1 MKIAKLRN
9 QPFLLLMLKDGEYEG
24 LFSAALI
31 QSFRQQLTDMSLR
44 IASDHLSIIYA
55 DQIKKACEIVLGIT
69 NLGLLS
75 LCEHDAY
82 KAKQIIKNQGI
93 VYCFRAGWGEYN
105 KLSKV
110 SPAFFDSIA
119 ISRYALGMHDI
130 SDIFSLHNSFMKEGY
145 KSAMLV
151 DVYKNIAA
159 SYSATSVYVDH
170 DEGVLLYELQKFLN
184 TALALQLIDSNK
196 KVFSNTNYQT
206 FNTLLTTTAADTLC
220 EKIDVAI
227 EQFSQQLSIP
237 TKSYLQEAGL
247 LAFTEF
253 KSIVKQQVDVE
264 IHMQEI
270 LELPI
275 TLINE
280 LHGDFEGG
288 YDFHADDE
296 DDIAY
301 LTPDEY

>member
-9 QPFLLLMLKDGEYEG
+9 QPFLLLMLKDGEHEG
-24 LFSAALI
+24 LFSAALM
-31 QSFRQQLTDMSLR
+31 QSFQQQLNDMSLR

-69 NLGLLS
+69 NLGLLT
-75 LCEHDAY
+75 LCDNDAY
-82 KAKQIIKNQGI
+82 KAKQVIKTQGI
-93 VYCFRAGWGEYN
+93 VYCFRAGWSEYN

-110 SPAFFDSIA
+110 SPAFFDTVA
-119 ISRYALGMHDI
+119 ISRYALGMHDM
-130 SDIFSLHNSFMKEGY
+130 SDIFVLHNGFIKEGY
-145 KSAMLV
+145 KSAKLV

-159 SYSATSVYVDH
+159 SYSATSVFVDH
-170 DEGVLLYELQKFLN
+170 DEDVLLYELQRFLN
-184 TALALQLIDSNK
+184 TAIALQLINSTK
-196 KVFSNTNYQT
+196 KVFSNTSYQT
-206 FNTLLTTTAADTLC
+206 FNELLQSTAVDSLC
-220 EKIDVAI
+220 EEIDVAI
-227 EQFSQQLSIP
+227 ERFSEQLSIP
-237 TKSYLQEAGL
+237 TKSYLQEVGL

-253 KSIVKQQVDVE
+253 KSIIKQQVDIE
-264 IHMQEI
+264 IHIQEI

-275 TLINE
+275 TLANE

>member
-9 QPFLLLMLKDGEYEG
+9 QPFLLLMLKDGEHEG
-24 LFSAALI
+24 LFSAALM
-31 QSFRQQLTDMSLR
+31 QSFQQQLNDMSLR

-55 DQIKKACEIVLGIT
+55 DQKKACEIVLGIT
-69 NLGLLS
+69 NLGLLT
-75 LCEHDAY
+75 LCDNDAY
-82 KAKQIIKNQGI
+82 KAKQVIKTQGI
-93 VYCFRAGWGEYN
+93 VYCFRAGWSEYN

-110 SPAFFDSIA
+110 SPAFFDTVA
-119 ISRYALGMHDI
+119 ISRYALGMHDM
-130 SDIFSLHNSFMKEGY
+130 SDIFVLHNGFIKEGY
-145 KSAMLV
+145 KSAKLV

-159 SYSATSVYVDH
+159 SYSATSVFVDH
-170 DEGVLLYELQKFLN
+170 DEDVLLYELQRFLN
-184 TALALQLIDSNK
+184 TAIALQLINSTK
-196 KVFSNTNYQT
+196 KVFSNTSYQT
-206 FNTLLTTTAADTLC
+206 FNALLQSTAVDSLC
-220 EKIDVAI
+220 EEIDVAI
-227 EQFSQQLSIP
+227 ERFSEQLSIP
-237 TKSYLQEAGL
+237 TKSYLQEVGL

-253 KSIVKQQVDVE
+253 KSIIKQQVDIE
-264 IHMQEI
+264 IHIQEI

-275 TLINE
+275 TLANE

>member
-82 KAKQIIKNQGI
+82 KAKQIIKHQGI

-105 KLSKV
+105 KLNKV

-184 TALALQLIDSNK
+184 TAVALQLIDSNK

-206 FNTLLTTTAADTLC
+206 FNTLLTSTAADTLC
-220 EKIDVAI
+220 EKIDAAI

>member
-105 KLSKV
+105 KLNKV

-184 TALALQLIDSNK
+184 TAVALQLIDSNK

-206 FNTLLTTTAADTLC
+206 FNTLLTSTAADTLC
-220 EKIDVAI
+220 EKIDEAI

>member
-9 QPFLLLMLKDGEYEG
+9 QPFLLLMLKDGEHEG
-24 LFSAALI
+24 LFSAALM
-31 QSFRQQLTDMSLR
+31 QSFQQQLNDMSLR

-69 NLGLLS
+69 NLGLLT
-75 LCEHDAY
+75 LCDNDAY
-82 KAKQIIKNQGI
+82 KAKQVIKTQGI
-93 VYCFRAGWGEYN
+93 VYCFRAGWSEYN

-110 SPAFFDSIA
+110 SPAFFDTVA
-119 ISRYALGMHDI
+119 ISRYALGMHDM
-130 SDIFSLHNSFMKEGY
+130 SDIFVLHNGFIKEGY
-145 KSAMLV
+145 KSAKLV

-159 SYSATSVYVDH
+159 SYSATSVFVDH
-170 DEGVLLYELQKFLN
+170 DEDVLLYELQRFLN
-184 TALALQLIDSNK
+184 TAIALQLINSTK
-196 KVFSNTNYQT
+196 KVFSNTSYQT
-206 FNTLLTTTAADTLC
+206 FNALLQSTAVDSLC
-220 EKIDVAI
+220 EEIDVAI
-227 EQFSQQLSIP
+227 ERFSEQLSIP
-237 TKSYLQEAGL
+237 TKSYLQEVGL

-253 KSIVKQQVDVE
+253 KSIIKQQVDIE
-264 IHMQEI
+264 IHIQEI

-275 TLINE
+275 TLANE

>member
-145 KSAMLV
+145 KSA
-151 DVYKNIAA
+151 K
-159 SYSATSVYVDH
+159 
-170 DEGVLLYELQKFLN
+170 
-184 TALALQLIDSNK
+184 
-196 KVFSNTNYQT
+196 
-206 FNTLLTTTAADTLC
+206 
-220 EKIDVAI
+220 
-227 EQFSQQLSIP
+227 
-237 TKSYLQEAGL
+237 
-247 LAFTEF
+247 
-253 KSIVKQQVDVE
+253 
-264 IHMQEI
+264 
-270 LELPI
+270 
-275 TLINE
+275 
-280 LHGDFEGG
+280 
-288 YDFHADDE
+288 
-296 DDIAY
+296 
-301 LTPDEY
+301 

>member
-105 KLSKV
+105 KLNKV

-145 KSAMLV
+145 KSAKLV

-184 TALALQLIDSNK
+184 TAVALQLINSNK

-206 FNTLLTTTAADTLC
+206 FNTLLTSTAADTLC
-220 EKIDVAI
+220 EKIDAAI

>member
-9 QPFLLLMLKDGEYEG
+9 QPFLLLMLKDGEDEK

-31 QSFRQQLTDMSLR
+31 QSFKQQLTDMSLR

-69 NLGLLS
+69 NLGLIT
-75 LCEHDAY
+75 LCDHDGY
-82 KAKQIIKNQGI
+82 TAKQIIKTQGI
-93 VYCFRAGWGEYN
+93 VYCFRAGWSEYN
-105 KLSKV
+105 KLNKV
-110 SPAFFDSIA
+110 SPAFFDSVT
-119 ISRYALGMHDI
+119 ISRYALGMHDV
-130 SDIFSLHNSFMKEGY
+130 SDIFALHNSFMKEGY
-145 KSAMLV
+145 KSAKLV

-159 SYSATSVYVDH
+159 SYSATSVFVDH
-170 DEGVLLYELQKFLN
+170 DEDVLLYELQRFLN
-184 TALALQLIDSNK
+184 TAIALQLIDSDK
-196 KVFSNTNYQT
+196 KVFSNTSYKT
-206 FNTLLTTTAADTLC
+206 FNALLTSTAVDTLY
-220 EKIDVAI
+220 EKIDAAI
-227 EQFSQQLSIP
+227 ERFSKQLSIP

-247 LAFTEF
+247 LAFIEF

-264 IHMQEI
+264 IHIQEI

-275 TLINE
+275 TLVNE